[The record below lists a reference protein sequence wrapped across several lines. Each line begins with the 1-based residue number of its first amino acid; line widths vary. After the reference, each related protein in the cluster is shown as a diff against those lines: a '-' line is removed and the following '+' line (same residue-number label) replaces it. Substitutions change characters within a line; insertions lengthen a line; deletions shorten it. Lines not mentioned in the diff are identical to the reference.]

1 MIINNY
7 PNYSINKDGVVL
19 NIKKNKPVQT
29 QLTYDGYKSLK
40 LYNDGKS
47 KRFTIHRLLGLHFI
61 PLVEGKDI
69 MDHINRNKL
78 DNRLENLRWVNKS
91 ENNSNRNAYKNSK
104 LKERY
109 ITTATIYNYKYFVLT
124 IRNHKFR
131 KQYNIKKYT
140 LEYVKNIRDNIINAK
155 SNGKVEKGEA
165 IV

>member
-109 ITTATIYNYKYFVLT
+109 ITINKSSYRLT
-124 IRNHKFR
+124 IRNHNFIKC
-131 KQYNIKKYT
+131 YNIKKYT

-155 SNGKVEKGEA
+155 SDGKVEEGEA

>member
-109 ITTATIYNYKYFVLT
+109 ITICKSSYRLT
-124 IRNHKFR
+124 IRNHNFIKC
-131 KQYNIKKYT
+131 YNMKKYT

>member
-109 ITTATIYNYKYFVLT
+109 ITINKSSYRLT
-124 IRNHKFR
+124 IRNHNFIKC
-131 KQYNIKKYT
+131 YNMNKYS
-140 LEYVKNIRDNIINAK
+140 LDYVKNIRDNIINAK
-155 SNGKVEKGEA
+155 SDGKVEEGEA